1 MILVRNSNCYR
12 QYKVLLVWFSRYAV
26 KNSIEVCID
35 LNYIQSL
42 KVKSKVNDYTIMG
55 LAFFIQKA
63 MNQAHSYYVMC
74 AVPKTKAVLCSVGI
88 A

>member
-35 LNYIQSL
+35 VNYIQNL

-63 MNQAHSYYVMC
+63 MNQAHNYVMC
-74 AVPKTKAVLCSVGI
+74 AVAKIKADLCSVGI